1 MTATP
6 NPPSFEDALTRL
18 ESIVRQI
25 EEGRI
30 GLEESIK
37 LYEQGIGLLS
47 HCRKVLDQAELRIQT
62 LQQQAEEPP
71 GGRPAGG

>member
-1 MTATP
+1 MTAAP

-71 GGRPAGG
+71 GERGS